1 MSGWYCKVLQVGQIR
16 KHENI
21 KILEKNSTS
30 LSVFELNQLFYSP
43 HQILKQNPNLLDKLE
58 KLNSLISQ
66 NWHETIHK
74 RLKNTYDISYMDSL

>member
-1 MSGWYCKVLQVGQIR
+1 MQPKSI
-16 KHENI
+16 
-21 KILEKNSTS
+21 IL
-30 LSVFELNQLFYSP
+30 FFYGYILFFRR
-43 HQILKQNPNLLDKLE
+43 QNLLDKLE

>member
-1 MSGWYCKVLQVGQIR
+1 MEVLFFQM
-16 KHENI
+16 E
-21 KILEKNSTS
+21 ILFFRRQ

-43 HQILKQNPNLLDKLE
+43 HQALRQNPILLDKLE

>member
-1 MSGWYCKVLQVGQIR
+1 
-16 KHENI
+16 
-21 KILEKNSTS
+21 
-30 LSVFELNQLFYSP
+30 LNQLFYSP
-43 HQILKQNPNLLDKLE
+43 HQALRQNPILLDKLE